1 MISIVAPTY
10 FEEECIGELLNRVST
25 VMDAFGEEYE
35 VVIVDD
41 GSQDRT
47 VSLVLEEIGR
57 RPQVR
62 LVELAYNQGKAAA
75 LTAGAAYARGDL
87 VLFMDPDLQDP
98 PESIPSL
105 VAKVREG
112 FDLVLTVREAKA
124 DGMLNRVASGV
135 FWWFLRRFT
144 GLPMP
149 EGLGTMRI
157 ASRVFVDRFL
167 QYRETNRFIEGLFL
181 HAGLRRAIVRIP
193 HHERFAGRTKFDF
206 KRKLALAIDATVS
219 FSDAP
224 LKAAI
229 HWGMALT
236 VMALLL
242 AVGII
247 ITRTLFFNFQLG
259 WPSLITAILL
269 GFGLNLLFLGI
280 LGVYVGKI
288 YGEVK
293 QRPLFAIRQVHGLD
307 RPA

>member
-10 FEEECIGELLNRVST
+10 FEEECIGELLSRIGT
-25 VMDAFGEEYE
+25 VMTAFGEEYE

-47 VSLVLEEIGR
+47 VPLVLAEIAR
-57 RPQVR
+57 RPRVR

-87 VLFMDPDLQDP
+87 ILFMDPDLQDP
-98 PESIPSL
+98 PESIPVL
-105 VAKVREG
+105 VAKAREG
-112 FDLVLTVREAKA
+112 FDLVLTTREAKA
-124 DGMLNRVASGV
+124 DGFVNRMASRV
-135 FWWFLRRFT
+135 FWSFLRRFT

-157 ASRVFVDRFL
+157 ATRAFVDRFL

-181 HAGLRRAIVRIP
+181 HVGLRRAVVEIP
-193 HHERFAGRTKFDF
+193 HHERYAGRTKFDF
-206 KRKLALAIDATVS
+206 RRKLALALDATVS

-236 VMALLL
+236 IAALLL

-247 ITRTLFFNFQLG
+247 ITRALFFNFQLG
-259 WPSLITAILL
+259 WPSLITAILF
-269 GFGLNLLFLGI
+269 GFGLNLLFVGI
-280 LGVYVGKI
+280 LGVYVGRI

-293 QRPLFAIRQVHGLD
+293 QRPLFAIRQVHNVDL
-307 RPA
+307 PT